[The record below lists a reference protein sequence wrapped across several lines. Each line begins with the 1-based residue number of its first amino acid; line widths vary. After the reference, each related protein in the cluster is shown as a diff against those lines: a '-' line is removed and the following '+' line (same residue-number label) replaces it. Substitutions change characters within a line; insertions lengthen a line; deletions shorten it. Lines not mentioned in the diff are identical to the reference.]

1 MCIRDSDGSIPNLPK
16 DACVEIPVFADKD
29 GIHKTIVG
37 ELPVHLAILVS
48 TTAQIENLVVCAAM
62 TKSREDVYHAVMMD
76 PLCSAVCSLQEI
88 RDMCDLIFEKN
99 TDYLGDYK

>member
-1 MCIRDSDGSIPNLPK
+1 MD
-16 DACVEIPVFADKD
+16 IPVFADKD
-29 GIHKTIVG
+29 GIHTTIVG
-37 ELPVHLAILVS
+37 ELPAHLAILVS